1 MNKIKNSPNRK
12 RFENNEKEVQMQP
25 VKEILIQRNTFLF
38 FFLNAV
44 LQILY
49 V

>member
-25 VKEILIQRNTFLF
+25 VKEILIQRNTFF
-38 FFLNAV
+38 SF
-44 LQILY
+44 
-49 V
+49 